1 LKPLR
6 SGLNRRFQADFTA
19 FIGHRL
25 CIIAAAG
32 QGTKDCPLVFGHKRT
47 KIQVIAMIKQNS
59 VSLRNWLLALVF
71 ASLAAC
77 STEEPVEDVAVDT
90 TYNTELNMQELMA
103 LVLEPASDI
112 LWDSGGWVVDASG
125 YEELYPT
132 TDDGW
137 AYVRAQAAIVV
148 ETGNMLALPG
158 RAADNDAWMIY
169 SEGLSTAGLLA
180 MEAAATQNKEDFFQ
194 AGAQLYSVCTAC
206 HQAYNPEINNRFV
219 DPSAD

>member
-1 LKPLR
+1 M
-6 SGLNRRFQADFTA
+6 N
-19 FIGHRL
+19 
-25 CIIAAAG
+25 
-32 QGTKDCPLVFGHKRT
+32 
-47 KIQVIAMIKQNS
+47 KQNS
-59 VSLRNWLLALVF
+59 VSLRWVLLFLV
-71 ASLAAC
+71 ASLVAC
-77 STEEPVEDVAVDT
+77 SAEEPAEEVMTESA
-90 TYNTELNMQELMA
+90 YNTELNMQELMA

-112 LWDSGGWVVDASG
+112 LWDSGGWVIDAAG

-137 AYVRAQAAIVV
+137 EYVRAQAAIVV

-158 RAADNDAWMIY
+158 RAVDNDAWMIY